1 MKTLGPVEIDYLVN
15 EPLVLKKPGRFW
27 LNSEISVLDQL
38 RAGLPS
44 KVNGDFLLFVVM
56 KKAAKESRINIRGYF
71 NKWGEHTGGRNLVV
85 NYMDSDFIQVKG
97 FEGVMHQL
105 LKMAHNKQSPIENA
119 ILLSLFTLGFIL
131 SCVSVLVCEPSD
143 STNDTVLAGNLGALL
158 YVALRLIYKLKTAN
172 QYYYPLS

>member
-1 MKTLGPVEIDYLVN
+1 MKTLGPVEIDCLVN

-27 LNSEISVLDQL
+27 LNSEVPLIEQL

-56 KKAAKESRINIRGYF
+56 RKAVKESRVIIRLPF
-71 NKWGEHTGGRNLVV
+71 RWIEPVKSKSLVV
-85 NYMDSDFIQVKG
+85 SSMGSDFLPVKG

-105 LKMAHNKQSPIENA
+105 LRGIHNTQSPIENA
-119 ILLSLFTLGFIL
+119 ILLSVFTLGFIL
-131 SCVSVLVCEPSD
+131 SCVYVIVCEPSGD
-143 STNDTVLAGNLGALL
+143 GILVGNLGVLL
-158 YVALRLIYKLKTAN
+158 YVALRLIYKLKATN